1 MGETDLLLNGLPAYG
16 VEAQHV
22 WRSWISPR
30 LRRRVIVTT
39 MLILSD
45 ATTAWVAISSTTLLF
60 VNPCFSS
67 MVAVPTQVLTYLL
80 QGLYKGCGPG
90 PCERLRLRVRGI
102 AYFVVLGCLINAT
115 LGLANRVLPIV
126 VCVLL
131 LAVLGYYG
139 ETLMRIILIRLRLWG
154 GATAIVGSRVR
165 SEQLAKQ
172 LFDQPELG
180 LQPVGFVELDRD
192 EGWAT
197 PMSVLPRLGTMTDLQ
212 RIAGEVDLIIF
223 GSTSAATAL
232 APNLRQRLPV
242 RQMALVDEARNMQ
255 SLWIQTRALGE
266 SIGVELRHDYH
277 SHYNRWMKRALDL
290 LIALPA
296 CILTAPVVA
305 ISALAIKLVDPGPA
319 FYVQDRVGFAGTTVP
334 VCKLRTMYRDAE
346 RRLEE
351 CLANDPVT
359 LTEWRHF
366 FKLTNDPRILP
377 VVGNFIRRTSLD
389 ELPQLWNVIMG
400 SMSLVGPRPFPA
412 YHVNSFDE
420 AFRPVR
426 ASVQPGLSGLWQ
438 VGARSAGDLSIQ
450 RAQDLF
456 YILNRSIWLDLYILL
471 ETPIAVMT
479 RRGAK

>member
-1 MGETDLLLNGLPAYG
+1 MGETNLLLPGLPAYR
-16 VEAQHV
+16 VEPRYV
-22 WRSWISPR
+22 WGFSIPPR
-30 LRRRVIVTT
+30 LRRRIIVTIT
-39 MLILSD
+39 LILSD
-45 ATTAWVAISSTTLLF
+45 ATTAWVAIASTTLLF
-60 VNPCFSS
+60 TDPCFSS
-67 MVAVPTQVLTYLL
+67 LVAVPTLVLTYLL

-102 AYFVVLGCLINAT
+102 AYFVVLGCLINA
-115 LGLANRVLPIV
+115 ASDVADRVIPIV
-126 VCVLL
+126 VCVVL

-139 ETLMRIILIRLRLWG
+139 ETFMRNILIRLRLWG
-154 GATAIVGSRVR
+154 GKTAIVGSRVR
-165 SEQLAKQ
+165 SEQVARQ
-172 LFDQPELG
+172 LLDQPELG
-180 LQPVGFVELDRD
+180 LQPVGFVEIDSD
-192 EGWAT
+192 EGLAT
-197 PMSVLPRLGTMTDLQ
+197 PMSVLPCLGTIADLQ
-212 RIAGEVDLIIF
+212 RISGEVDLIIF

-232 APNLRQRLPV
+232 APDLRQRLRV
-242 RQMALVDEARNMQ
+242 RQIALVDEARNVQ
-255 SLWIQTRALGE
+255 SLWVQTRALGE
-266 SIGVELRHDYH
+266 SVGVELRHDYY

-290 LIALPA
+290 LIAVPA
-296 CILTAPVVA
+296 FILTAPAVA

-319 FYVQDRVGFAGTTVP
+319 FYFQDRVGLAGTTVP
-334 VCKLRTMYRDAE
+334 VCKLRTMYCDAQ

-351 CLANDPVT
+351 H
-359 LTEWRHF
+359 LTNNPEAYEEWQRF

-389 ELPQLWNVIMG
+389 ELPQLWNVIRG

-412 YHVNSFDE
+412 YHVNAFDE